1 MKLNIE
7 TASLQSKID
16 QLREKPDDVAVL
28 LDVMAIVE

>member
-7 TASLQSKID
+7 TASLKSKID
-16 QLREKPDDVAVL
+16 KLREKPDDVAVL